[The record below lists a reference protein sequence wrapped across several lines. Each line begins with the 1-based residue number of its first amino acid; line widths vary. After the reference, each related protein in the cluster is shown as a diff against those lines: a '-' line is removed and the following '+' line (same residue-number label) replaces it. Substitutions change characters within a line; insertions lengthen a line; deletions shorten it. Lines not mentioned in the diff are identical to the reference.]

1 MQLRKLLLQPSS
13 PLRVLSSKY
22 PFPLLQKCSRFSSSS
37 SSSES
42 QIPNSHSVEPLDD
55 NRSEHASTAISI
67 DRSGLYNPPGI
78 LLALVYFICIQIDF
92 VFKFVETDSPHPPNI
107 YRGMQNIHMSGSWS
121 LSLLS
126 ILKGPSRFGNVS
138 FIGMV
143 LQLFM
148 EVDELF
154 EEMSVCFSTLG
165 LA

>member
-22 PFPLLQKCSRFSSSS
+22 PFPLLQKCSRFSSS

-92 VFKFVETDSPHPPNI
+92 VFKFVETDSPHPPE
-107 YRGMQNIHMSGSWS
+107 H
-121 LSLLS
+121 LLGYAEHS
-126 ILKGPSRFGNVS
+126 HERKLESELVKHLKGIIKVWKCFLHWDGASAFYGSR
-138 FIGMV
+138 
-143 LQLFM
+143 
-148 EVDELF
+148 
-154 EEMSVCFSTLG
+154 
-165 LA
+165 